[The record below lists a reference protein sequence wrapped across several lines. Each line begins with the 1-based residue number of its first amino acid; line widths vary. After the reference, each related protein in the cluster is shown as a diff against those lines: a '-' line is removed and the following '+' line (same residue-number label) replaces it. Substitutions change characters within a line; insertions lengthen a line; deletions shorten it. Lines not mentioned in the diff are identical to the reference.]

1 MKFKKHIRKIQKFLT
16 EDIWILELNQLS
28 RLKKAMLK
36 QTRLFYIVTKDFFDD
51 RCQLRSAALAFR
63 TLLSIVPFFA
73 LVFAAAKSLGL
84 GKNFVSVILE
94 KIVPG
99 QEEVIKNIL
108 SYIENTN
115 VGALGY
121 IGFIFLAFIVVGM
134 FSTMEETFNDI
145 WGVKRG
151 RDFFKRLFGYLSLL
165 VIMPLLFIVVA
176 TFNTILAVNVSHI
189 SAQDIWI
196 VKFTVN
202 NWHMIFAYLITCFA
216 FTGIY
221 KFMPNTKVNFS
232 AAFLGGVIAGSIW
245 HVVQWAYINFQMGV
259 SRYNVIY
266 GAFAALPVFLMW
278 LYVSWVILLL
288 GAEVAF
294 AYQNERNYA
303 EAKVSEN
310 ISFRLKEKLAL
321 NLMYLMTVNAQ
332 KNKPLQTAAE
342 LANTLRAPVRLVREI
357 IFILKKKNLLIELS
371 KDKKSFLYRPAL
383 SPEKI
388 TVGDVLCALK
398 SYGTE
403 YIKID
408 ENVSCKAIDD
418 ILAEKNF
425 LFSSSRLNL
434 NFRDLLNPALYKNYG
449 VKENRDSK

>member
-1 MKFKKHIRKIQKFLT
+1 MEFKKYIGKIQKFLT

-28 RLKKAMLK
+28 RLKKAALK
-36 QTRLFYIVTKDFFDD
+36 QTRLFYIVIKDFFDD

-151 RDFFKRLFGYLSLL
+151 RDIFKRIFGYLSLL
-165 VIMPLLFIVVA
+165 VIMPLLFIVIA
-176 TFNTILAVNVSHI
+176 AFNTILAVNVSHL
-189 SAQDIWI
+189 STQDIWI
-196 VKFTVN
+196 VKFTID
-202 NWHMIFAYLITCFA
+202 NWHMIFAYLITCLA

-232 AAFLGGVIAGSIW
+232 AAFLGGIIAGSIW
-245 HVVQWAYINFQMGV
+245 HFVQWVYINFQMGV

-294 AYQNERNYA
+294 AYQNEKNYA

-321 NLMYLMTVNAQ
+321 NLMYLIALNAE
-332 KNKPLQTAAE
+332 KSQTAME

-357 IFILKKKNLLIELS
+357 LFILKKENLLVEIS
-371 KDKKSFLYRPAL
+371 KEKKSFLYQPSRPL
-383 SPEKI
+383 ENI
-388 TVGDVLCALK
+388 TIADVLCTLK

-408 ENVSCKAIDD
+408 ENSSCAAIDD
-418 ILAEKNF
+418 ILAKKNF
-425 LFSSSRLNL
+425 LFLGSRLNL
-434 NFRDLLNPALYKNYG
+434 NFRDLLNPALYKSCG
-449 VKENRDSK
+449 VKEKQDSK